1 MTKEM
6 EDSLK
11 KAYPYQIA
19 LEDCEVIDDSDPDN
33 VIEHY
38 FWTIVA
44 MFSNKLDADNC
55 LKTIDVTH
63 PGLLCKLFDYT
74 QINPQP
80 DVVSP
85 VN

>member
-6 EDSLK
+6 ADALK
-11 KAYPYQIA
+11 DAYPYQIA
-19 LEDCEVIDDSDPDN
+19 LEDYKIADDSDPDN
-33 VIEHY
+33 VIEHC

-63 PGLLCKLFDYT
+63 PGSLCKLFDYT
-74 QINPQP
+74 QINQQP